1 MVGFFCFNNSHRLN
15 FRDLERNLL
24 DLPQIESAFGN
35 GGFSADISAAFLL
48 VQNRNNLRFCIS
60 GLIHM
65 QFKTKG
71 FFFNSKLSVIL
82 GHLQVDK

>member
-1 MVGFFCFNNSHRLN
+1 MAGFFCFNNSNRLN
-15 FRDLERNLL
+15 FRDLVRNLR
-24 DLPQIESAFGN
+24 DLPLIESAFGN

-48 VQNRNNLRFCIS
+48 VQNRNNLRFCKS

-71 FFFNSKLSVIL
+71 FFFNSKLSVI
-82 GHLQVDK
+82 